1 MKKSW
6 TNGLEEQE
14 VVDVESSY
22 RASSVLRRR
31 LGQLCQSKAKASYKL
46 SRSEYEC
53 PNWPLLQADAVGYNR
68 ALEEIISLIK

>member
-14 VVDVESSY
+14 VLDIESSY
-22 RASSVLRRR
+22 KSSIVVRRR
-31 LGQLCQSKAKASYKL
+31 LEELCQAKSKASYKL
-46 SRSEYEC
+46 TRSEYDC